1 MIGKRFLRRVMT
13 IGVVTIVGAIAP
25 AIAASAAPPSPY
37 VYQPPTIGKRHGQVV
52 TGLDGSV
59 TIGCAP
65 DGNGEVGTGMD
76 LTTYDKTGKVVR
88 RLSRTA
94 KVDGGVPNCIDSPV
108 VDKAGVLYGIPSG
121 KIDAYNSG
129 HGQLYAYVGNAVRWK
144 YPVACTSGEMSQVA
158 IGGNGNIYVTSR
170 ASDGKVHL
178 IGLSPTLRAPSTVP
192 TKVLDISLG
201 NTDCSNHLYPYRD
214 GIVVMGQSSGVHYW
228 SYGGKPLGAGPRGD
242 FWNTRVALDGTLY
255 TQETAVGA
263 RHIKAF
269 DPLTGQTAWSY
280 MLPVDTD
287 PIDLTPLP
295 GGGVIARVNGQ
306 LMYAPG
312 VPASPPTTI
321 QQLLFINGNG
331 FLMRQVDLPKVDS
344 VGATTYGATYLVT
357 DTTGKVVVTRAAI
370 TKAGSTSF
378 QSLDLTVLS
387 VAGQQIDHKSIV
399 GDIQESGQ
407 PASLTLDDS
416 PTTTSGAAV
425 VVAHCDNCAST
436 APKVMP
442 VVVAGLVADYPRAA
456 VLVANTKAQP
466 APAPYVAMGDSYSSG
481 EGVLPFDD
489 GTDTDTSKCH
499 RSQKA
504 YSYVV
509 SRSRSPWI
517 GASLSGGK
525 FVACSGATTDAVR
538 KDKGVYNGEPP
549 QYARLNPSTKY
560 VTITIGGNDVGFVDF
575 GTACVVGSCSID
587 SRAYRSIVAQ
597 INSVLS
603 YNLTMTYE
611 KILRYAPNATVY
623 VLSYPQIAPV
633 KKSTDKIDPRCSYL
647 YDGGSPWADSRGAR
661 DVLERLN
668 AKIKETVSAV
678 RGVRPSNRRLSYLDV
693 NAAGSPFVG
702 HTVCS
707 AIGSSYFNNI
717 DQWIGHPAYAIHPN
731 ERGQLAYAL
740 LVMRTMSSS

>member
-1 MIGKRFLRRVMT
+1 
-13 IGVVTIVGAIAP
+13 
-25 AIAASAAPPSPY
+25 

-59 TIGCAP
+59 TVGCAP
-65 DGNGEVGTGMD
+65 DGNGETGTGTD
-76 LTTYDKTGKVVR
+76 LTTYDKAGKVVR

-94 KVDGGVPNCIDSPV
+94 KVDGGVPNCIDPPV

-121 KIDAYNSG
+121 RIDMYNSG
-129 HGQLYAYVGNAVRWK
+129 RGQLYAYVGNAVRWK
-144 YPVACTSGEMSQVA
+144 YPVACTSDEMSQVA

-228 SYGGKPLGAGPRGD
+228 SYGGKYLGAGPRGD
-242 FWNTRVALDGTLY
+242 FWNTRVGLDGTLY
-255 TQETAVGA
+255 TQETAVGV

-280 MLPVDTD
+280 MLPVGTD

-312 VPASPPTTI
+312 IPTSPPTTI

-344 VGATTYGATYLVT
+344 AGTTSYGATHLVA
-357 DTTGKVVVTRAAI
+357 DTTGKVLVTRAAI
-370 TKAGSTSF
+370 TKVGSTSF

-442 VVVAGLVADYPRAA
+442 VVVAGLAGDYPRAA

-466 APAPYVAMGDSYSSG
+466 APVPYVALGDSFSSG
-481 EGVLPFDD
+481 EGVPPFDD
-489 GTDTDTSKCH
+489 GTDTDADTCH
-499 RSQKA
+499 RSKFS
-504 YSYVV
+504 YSRFIDRNPYVA
-509 SRSRSPWI
+509 
-517 GASLSGGK
+517 ASLTVGGK
-525 FVACSGATTDAVR
+525 FVACSGAETGQILDVWP
-538 KDKGVYNGEPP
+538 KLNGKNLTEPA
-549 QYARLNPSTKY
+549 QKASLNGKTKV
-560 VTITIGGNDVGFVDF
+560 VTVTIGGNDAGLINF
-575 GTACVVGSCSID
+575 GVACILGVCAKGSPIYASTE
-587 SRAYRSIVAQ
+587 RSIREKLA
-597 INSVLS
+597 INLPGVYRATL
-603 YNLTMTYE
+603 
-611 KILRYAPNATVY
+611 NAASTADVY
-623 VLSYPQIAPV
+623 VLGYPQMAPEV
-633 KKSTDKIDPRCSYL
+633 PSNAKVPNPRCIYL
-647 YDGGSPWADSRGAR
+647 YDGAKPGDPAPDAR
-661 DVLERLN
+661 AARTMVTLLNDAIRNAVKKVQAEKATYKMRLHF
-668 AKIKETVSAV
+668 V
-678 RGVRPSNRRLSYLDV
+678 DV
-693 NAAGSPFVG
+693 NVAGSPFIG
-702 HTVCS
+702 HSMCDV
-707 AIGSSYFNNI
+707 AGDSYFNNI
-717 DQWIGHPAYAIHPN
+717 DTVVGHKEYALHPN
-731 ERGQLAYAL
+731 MKGQLADAQL
-740 LVMRTMSSS
+740 LHVAMIAPR